1 MLKPDKSGQILA
13 ACSARDL
20 DALVEL
26 ATSEGGLLNDSLRQN
41 ACVSWNSALTL
52 QLC

>member
-1 MLKPDKSGQILA
+1 MSEKKQEQIRI
-13 ACSARDL
+13 ACQANDL

-41 ACVSWNSALTL
+41 ACVSDETDVL
-52 QLC
+52 